1 MAGIGKIASMG
12 LRCIHI
18 QYVCDGSVTIQSVGD
33 RRISR
38 APLATGNDLMLFGV
52 RGLPLI
58 CHYARVAGVLVHECC
73 NTKPKERRRHNGN
86 VYGFVG
92 RFGSLAQQNVNR
104 FLSDEV
110 KDAKYQPTW
119 RFFFVRYVSENV
131 TFTCSQYSKVRY

>member
-1 MAGIGKIASMG
+1 MG
-12 LRCIHI
+12 LKVHPHTIR
-18 QYVCDGSVTIQSVGD
+18 VRDGSVTIQSVGD

-58 CHYARVAGVLVHECC
+58 RHYARVAGVLVHECC
-73 NTKPKERRRHNGN
+73 NTKPKESRRHNGN

-110 KDAKYQPTW
+110 KDAKYQL
-119 RFFFVRYVSENV
+119 SHGDL
-131 TFTCSQYSKVRY
+131 SL